1 MIPLPRQTK
10 FDICSFRFF
19 YADYRVIIILRWKA
33 MLPFVLLSTLFIL
46 QVKHAPTNIFI
57 IITIQYD
64 FHAYVG
70 IPHGCSKI
78 HLVSSVILVI

>member
-1 MIPLPRQTK
+1 
-10 FDICSFRFF
+10 
-19 YADYRVIIILRWKA
+19 

-57 IITIQYD
+57 IITLQYD
-64 FHAYVG
+64 FHAYVC